1 MRSSEK
7 RDPGF
12 VKLRR
17 GLLPHLS
24 SMSSNAAKLY
34 VFLLLK
40 AHWKLGPK
48 RGLAEVSY
56 EDITCDLGWSYSM
69 VRRTIRELTRK
80 NYIEVTPAANQYDLT
95 RIKVLKYDPDE
106 FDSDV
111 STGERTKTADSS
123 AVLTG
128 APSAELIGEPSTER
142 SNPTIS
148 QDQNDLQV
156 PKKIEEVKN
165 KENYFT
171 PPYPL

>member
-95 RIKVLKYDPDE
+95 RIKVLKYSSTTPTNLILMCPR
-106 FDSDV
+106 V
-111 STGERTKTADSS
+111 SVPKQPTVLLCSLVRPAPSSSVNLALSAATRPSHRTKMTY
-123 AVLTG
+123 
-128 APSAELIGEPSTER
+128 R
-142 SNPTIS
+142 S
-148 QDQNDLQV
+148 LRR
-156 PKKIEEVKN
+156 
-165 KENYFT
+165 
-171 PPYPL
+171 